1 MGMGKRGQEEEG
13 GGGWGAEGEA
23 QNAKR
28 KPTT

>member
-1 MGMGKRGQEEEG
+1 MGKRGQEEE

-28 KPTT
+28 KPKT

>member
-1 MGMGKRGQEEEG
+1 MGMGKRGQEEE